1 MDNKTKKNWWFKRI
15 NNSVNKTNQISISYK
30 FEKIEIMGLLKY
42 LTYKTG
48 HFYCAAMFILILRE
62 KYVLFKGDYCLHEI
76 QITVNLFLL
85 W

>member
-1 MDNKTKKNWWFKRI
+1 
-15 NNSVNKTNQISISYK
+15 
-30 FEKIEIMGLLKY
+30 MGLLKY

-85 W
+85 